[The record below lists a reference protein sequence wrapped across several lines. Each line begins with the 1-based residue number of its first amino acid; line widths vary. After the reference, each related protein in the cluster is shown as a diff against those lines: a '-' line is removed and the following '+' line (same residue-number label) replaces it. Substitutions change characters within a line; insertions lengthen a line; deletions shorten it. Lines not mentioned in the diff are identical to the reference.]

1 MTWPIGRNPSHA
13 IHFSSNP
20 HRCIMIPWGTRQGGA
35 RVTGLIVSD
44 QNDGEFGASVQVQTA
59 HDRAHG
65 PDLKIKPLSTSRFDC
80 ACLIRVRWVVI
91 QGLIHP

>member
-1 MTWPIGRNPSHA
+1 
-13 IHFSSNP
+13 
-20 HRCIMIPWGTRQGGA
+20 MIPWGTRQGGA

-65 PDLKIKPLSTSRFDC
+65 PDLKIKPLSTRRFDC
-80 ACLIRVRWVVI
+80 ACLNRVRGVVI
-91 QGLIHP
+91 QGPDTPLVDLAQYDYISWLGRMTPNT